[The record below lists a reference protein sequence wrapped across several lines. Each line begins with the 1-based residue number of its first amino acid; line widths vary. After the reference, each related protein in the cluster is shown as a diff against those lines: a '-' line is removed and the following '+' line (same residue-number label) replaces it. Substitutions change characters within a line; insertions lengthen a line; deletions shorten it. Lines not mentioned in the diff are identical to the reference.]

1 MKGERIHE
9 MLVGDILLQGSVI
22 GAEHLLRGGG
32 AYNALLHGAAS
43 VKQQRRA
50 WRDADIAY
58 RKEHRAG
65 GLTVT
70 VDAKALARCVIL
82 LDHVQES
89 PKLGL
94 VACAVAHAQG

>member
-32 AYNALLHGAAS
+32 VDNALLHGAAS

-70 VDAKALARCVIL
+70 VVAKALARRVVL
-82 LDHVQES
+82 LDHGQES
-89 PKLGL
+89 RKHCLIGR
-94 VACAVAHAQG
+94 AVA